1 MSEKKE
7 KKSFISDNIFPILIA
22 FAVVMGF
29 MLISSRGGGF
39 LGGNQMIPSFGQEPV
54 SVWTELPN
62 EKQAEIIA
70 GFEIELPESVCETH
84 PNVKYLALSKTELEI
99 QYSNNEGQIGMAV
112 RKAGLKT
119 KGIDFD
125 TSGSFQKIETI
136 DIDGVSVLFK
146 GNDGLVE
153 DVYWSDAEYQYAF
166 NCKNA
171 PVTQEE
177 AERLVK
183 GIK

>member
-29 MLISSRGGGF
+29 MIVSSRGGGF
-39 LGGNQMIPSFGQEPV
+39 LGGNQLIPSFGQEPV
-54 SVWTELPN
+54 GVWTELPS
-62 EKQAEIIA
+62 ESQAEIIA
-70 GFEIELPESVCETH
+70 GFEIELPEPVCETH

-99 QYSNNEGQIGMAV
+99 QYSDDNGQIGMAV
-112 RKAGLKT
+112 RKAVQKT

-125 TSGSFQKIETI
+125 DGNFQKIETV
-136 DIDGVSVLFK
+136 DVDGVSVVFK
-146 GNDGLVE
+146 GNDGMVE
-153 DVYWSDAEYQYAF
+153 DAYWSDAEYQYAF
-166 NCKNA
+166 NCHNA

-177 AERLVK
+177 ALRLVK